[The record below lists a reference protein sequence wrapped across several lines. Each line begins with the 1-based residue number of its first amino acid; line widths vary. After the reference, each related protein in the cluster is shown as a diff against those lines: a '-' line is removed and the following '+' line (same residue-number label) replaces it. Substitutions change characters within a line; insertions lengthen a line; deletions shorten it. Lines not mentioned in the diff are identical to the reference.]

1 MIKGTGR
8 GRSKSNLRILR
19 ESVILFPVLLSTVAA
34 AQITKELHFKVGPKP
49 LVSITNDYGSISV
62 QPPENDK
69 VMVTTLAPSDA
80 VRFSSEQ
87 HSNRI
92 ELRAESNFR
101 GGEVVDYRVW
111 VPTDS
116 VVSVRCSEGKVTYRG

>member
-1 MIKGTGR
+1 M
-8 GRSKSNLRILR
+8 
-19 ESVILFPVLLSTVAA
+19 
-34 AQITKELHFKVGPKP
+34 
-49 LVSITNDYGSISV
+49 
-62 QPPENDK
+62 
-69 VMVTTLAPSDA
+69 
-80 VRFSSEQ
+80 RFSSEQ

-116 VVSVRCSEGKVTYRG
+116 VVSERCSEGKVHIQGLSGDVIVEGTRAAVDFENIIDAMYTSKR